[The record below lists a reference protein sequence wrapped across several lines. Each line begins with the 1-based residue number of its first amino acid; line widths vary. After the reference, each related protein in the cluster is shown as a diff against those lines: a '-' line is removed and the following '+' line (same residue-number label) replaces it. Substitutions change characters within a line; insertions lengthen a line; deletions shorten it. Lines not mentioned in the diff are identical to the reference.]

1 MIQHLTAKQV
11 ALTGLEK
18 FDELGANNGHSAC
31 LYTYPDGRHCLIGAC
46 LSADLLEKIT
56 DSGSDGDSFDDVVKA
71 FSDDVVIDE
80 ANLAIVDALQSAHD
94 TLAHNNNDG
103 NSPSYWSMVTDAAR
117 LPEPLRVFI
126 SALLDEPVTRDSF
139 HAFLVIAAGIE
150 PGMALID
157 DPEPF

>member
-1 MIQHLTAKQV
+1 MVQHLTAKQV
-11 ALTGLEK
+11 AITGLEK
-18 FDELGANNGHSAC
+18 FDELGANNGHVAC

-46 LSADLLEKIT
+46 LSADLLAKIT
-56 DSGSDGDSFDDVVKA
+56 ASASDGDGFDDVVKA
-71 FSDDVVIDE
+71 FPDDIAIDE
-80 ANLAIVDALQSAHD
+80 ANLAIVAALQSAHD

-103 NSPSYWSMVTDAAR
+103 NSPSSWDMVTELAR
-117 LPEPLRVFI
+117 LPEPLRVFMA
-126 SALLDEPVTRDSF
+126 ALSYEPVTRDSF